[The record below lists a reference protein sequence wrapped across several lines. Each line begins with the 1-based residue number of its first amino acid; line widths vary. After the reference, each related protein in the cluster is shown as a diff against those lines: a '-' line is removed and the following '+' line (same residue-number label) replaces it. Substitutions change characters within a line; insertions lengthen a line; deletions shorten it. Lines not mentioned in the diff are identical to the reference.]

1 MKACRKTGSAGAPAR
16 NTVVDT
22 TVRKRLFHVWL
33 RPALHGLSP
42 ITSELLPDVAQ
53 RPRFCY
59 ASRMVWI
66 LAICAACACLW
77 VEADLKPASPET
89 PELVNTNTFT
99 FTHMAD
105 ASAGEWLGDGLLAVA
120 NDEDNLLRVYR
131 LPQGGAPV
139 ASWDASPWM
148 GLEKK
153 SPEMDIEGSAKIGN
167 TIYWITSHAP
177 NKEGKPRP
185 NRKRFFATRATLTNG
200 VPSFQPFGVPVATL
214 VADLALDPRYA
225 AFGLAAA
232 SRRPPKT
239 PGSLNIESL
248 CDTPEGGLLIGFRSP
263 NPQGTAL
270 LATLTNPAD
279 TVAGRPPAFG
289 EPLQLDLGGNGVRAM
304 IRTGDTYLIM
314 SGSPLSGGT
323 PQLYRWDGRAAP
335 QREPLAG
342 LPADATP
349 ECLVTV
355 RLNGQT
361 ALLVLSDDG
370 MRRVG
375 GQPAKTLA
383 DPARRSFRA
392 CALGVPAGTVRPSV
406 P

>member
-1 MKACRKTGSAGAPAR
+1 MAR
-16 NTVVDT
+16 
-22 TVRKRLFHVWL
+22 
-33 RPALHGLSP
+33 RPL
-42 ITSELLPDVAQ
+42 
-53 RPRFCY
+53 FCY
-59 ASRMVWI
+59 ASHMVWI

-77 VEADLKPASPET
+77 AEADLKPASPDT
-89 PELVNTNTFT
+89 PERPITNTLT

-139 ASWDASPWM
+139 ASWDAAPWM

-153 SPEMDIEGSAKIGN
+153 SPEMDIEGSAKIGD

-185 NRKRFFATRATLTNG
+185 NRKRFFATRVTVTNG
-200 VPSFQPFGVPVATL
+200 VPAFQPVGVPITTL
-214 VADLALDPRYA
+214 VADLGRDPRYA
-225 AFGLAAA
+225 AFNLAAA
-232 SRRPPKT
+232 SLRPPKT
-239 PGSLNIESL
+239 PGSLNIEAL

-263 NPQGTAL
+263 NPQGRAL
-270 LATLTNPAD
+270 LAPLANPAG
-279 TVAGRPPAFG
+279 TVTGQRPAFG
-289 EPLQLDLGGNGVRAM
+289 DPLLLDLGGNGVRAM

-323 PQLYRWDGRAAP
+323 PQLYRWDGHTAP
-335 QREPLAG
+335 QPEPLAG

-349 ECLVTV
+349 EGLVALL
-355 RLNGQT
+355 LNGQAT
-361 ALLVLSDDG
+361 LLVLSDDG
-370 MRRVG
+370 TRRIG
-375 GQPAKTLA
+375 GLPAKALA

-392 CALGVPAGTVRPSV
+392 FPFRAPAPPVRQAGQ
-406 P
+406 